1 MHKLTR
7 SPAAI
12 AVLIS
17 GVVGLGLVGLKSAGA
32 LEGLELAAYDW
43 CVRLLQFE
51 AKRDERVVLIPITER
66 DIQELDT

>member
-17 GVVGLGLVGLKSAGA
+17 GVVGLGLVGLKSVGA
-32 LEGLELAAYDW
+32 LEGL
-43 CVRLLQFE
+43 
-51 AKRDERVVLIPITER
+51 
-66 DIQELDT
+66 